1 MRLTQELEI
10 AVRLTKGKWS
20 DQAPFKAAERFH
32 LILTYVAHFWSV
44 WLI

>member
-1 MRLTQELEI
+1 MRLAQGLEI
-10 AVRLTKGKWS
+10 PVRLTKGKSS
-20 DQAPFKAAERFH
+20 DQVPFKAAERFH